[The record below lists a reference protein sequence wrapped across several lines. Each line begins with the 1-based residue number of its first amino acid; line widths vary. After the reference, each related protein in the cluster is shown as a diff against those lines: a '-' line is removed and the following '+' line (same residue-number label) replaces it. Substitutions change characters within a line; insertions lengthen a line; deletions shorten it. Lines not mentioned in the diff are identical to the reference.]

1 MTISRSAHN
10 NPRRVTLLRL
20 QSPSRAQ
27 STTPYPTTTPKPP
40 IPLLNITPST
50 AIAKQHCSSQ
60 DTSCRT
66 TGSEARTNVTTV
78 DTPRSRSHHRV
89 ASTATM
95 ADDQTINLPQLVI
108 ILLLGGFAV
117 RYFFFST
124 PQSPGQ
130 QSTSSR
136 GGVRVRDADVD
147 RVQQM
152 FPQVGRRTIM
162 WDLQRNGGNIAATT
176 ERILSGRGLEEVS
189 CRIPADPF
197 QLATAHQLTP
207 YTAATD
213 FPTTH
218 ATSCSIFFFAGRHK
232 DGDAKAIPARPDCA
246 LQPCGEARRSHQR
259 G

>member
-1 MTISRSAHN
+1 
-10 NPRRVTLLRL
+10 
-20 QSPSRAQ
+20 
-27 STTPYPTTTPKPP
+27 
-40 IPLLNITPST
+40 
-50 AIAKQHCSSQ
+50 
-60 DTSCRT
+60 
-66 TGSEARTNVTTV
+66 
-78 DTPRSRSHHRV
+78 
-89 ASTATM
+89 M

-176 ERILSGRGLEEVS
+176 ERILSGRGLEEPPQTF
-189 CRIPADPF
+189 RPPMPPAAASSSSQAGTRTETPKPSQPDLIARYN
-197 QLATAHQLTP
+197 LAEKLA
-207 YTAATD
+207 AATSED
-213 FPTTH
+213 KETPEGSPSRSPGGT
-218 ATSCSIFFFAGRHK
+218 
-232 DGDAKAIPARPDCA
+232 KAWSQNKTERQSLMQQRREEMILA
-246 LQPCGEARRSHQR
+246 ARRKMEAKIAAENKS
-259 G
+259 